1 VVEAEEE
8 GEVAVAQDIADL
20 VAILV
25 VIPVATPVAT
35 LVATL
40 VAILVAIL
48 VVTLQEVEEVPQ
60 LLLSSQALME
70 EATMG
75 EEAPMEGLLMEG
87 LHMEEGLLME
97 GGLMVH
103 TPLGL
108 LVLSVADIR
117 SSTRMRLACLALL
130 LGPTFETL
138 CKPSIGRL

>member
-1 VVEAEEE
+1 M
-8 GEVAVAQDIADL
+8 AVAQDVADL
-20 VAILV
+20 VAI
-25 VIPVATPVAT
+25 PVPVAT
-35 LVATL
+35 LVATPVVVTP
-40 VAILVAIL
+40 VAILVATP
-48 VVTLQEVEEVPQ
+48 VDTLQEVPPI
-60 LLLSSQALME
+60 LWSSQALGLGPIME
-70 EATMG
+70 
-75 EEAPMEGLLMEG
+75 EEAPMGG